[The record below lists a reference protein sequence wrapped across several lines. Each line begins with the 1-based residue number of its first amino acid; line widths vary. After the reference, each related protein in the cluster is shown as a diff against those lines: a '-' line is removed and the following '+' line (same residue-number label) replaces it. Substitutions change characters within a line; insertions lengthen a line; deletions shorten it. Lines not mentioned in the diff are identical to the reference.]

1 LRRIKSIA
9 SLLLSKLV
17 AVNSIV
23 ILLVIMLAGISVK
36 DYACFLVNHE
46 QVTGTQLVDTLNS
59 FLIKVSII
67 AFIAAGLVHYVSVR
81 RIVKPI
87 KTMAIAANQIKEGK
101 IPTSIDVPASGELGE
116 LVTNFNA
123 MTDTLSIIQTRRE
136 EMLRD
141 IAHEL
146 RTPLTNIN
154 GYLEALHNG
163 VMTGDRELFG
173 SLLEE
178 SRRITRIVD
187 LIAEL
192 DAWNKDVYFLEK
204 QFKEVNMK
212 DVLIESLSAF
222 QLKLSNRFDSV
233 YHDIKSSAVV
243 GHKDGLK
250 QVTSNLLQNII
261 DYDVGRHL
269 AIETVSRGSV
279 YTITFTHE
287 GTEIDPDKKDL
298 IFERFY
304 RLEDSRSTK
313 ADGAG
318 LGLAIARS
326 IIEAHN
332 GEIGLNTNGHDHS
345 FWIRI
350 PMHQTS

>member
-1 LRRIKSIA
+1 MRRIKGLA
-9 SLLLSKLV
+9 NLLLSKLV
-17 AVNSIV
+17 AVNSVV
-23 ILLVIMLAGISVK
+23 ILLVIMVAGISVK
-36 DYACFLVNHE
+36 DYACFLVNRE
-46 QVTGTQLVDTLNS
+46 QVTGEQLVDTLNS

-67 AFIAAGLVHYVSVR
+67 AFITAGLVHYFSVR
-81 RIVKPI
+81 RIVKPV
-87 KTMAIAANQIKEGK
+87 KSMAAAANQIKEGK
-101 IPTSIDVPASGELGE
+101 IPSQIDSPATGELGE

-123 MTDTLSIIQTRRE
+123 MTETLSVIQTRRE

-163 VMTGDRELFG
+163 VLTGDPDLFG

-187 LIAEL
+187 LIGEL
-192 DAWNKDVYFLEK
+192 DAWNKEVYFLEK
-204 QFKEVNMK
+204 QFEEVDIKEVMS
-212 DVLIESLSAF
+212 ESVSAF
-222 QLKLSNRFDSV
+222 QLKLNSKFDTFLQE
-233 YHDIKSSAVV
+233 IKSGLVF

-261 DYDVGRHL
+261 DYDIGRHL
-269 AIETVSRGSV
+269 SIEANKSEEMVK
-279 YTITFTHE
+279 ITFSHK
-287 GTEIDPDKKDL
+287 GNYIDPEKKEL

-304 RLEDSRSTK
+304 RLEKSRSTK

-318 LGLAIARS
+318 LGLAIAKS
-326 IIEAHN
+326 IVEAHR
-332 GEIGLNTNGHDHS
+332 GEIGLDTDGHHHS
-345 FWIRI
+345 FWITI
-350 PMHQTS
+350 PAYHSS

>member
-1 LRRIKSIA
+1 MRRIKSITN
-9 SLLLSKLV
+9 LLLSKLV

-46 QVTGTQLVDTLNS
+46 QVTGQQLVETLNS
-59 FLIKVSII
+59 FLIKVSVI
-67 AFIAAGLVHYVSVR
+67 AFIAAGLLHYFSVKK
-81 RIVKPI
+81 IVNPVKA
-87 KTMAIAANQIKEGK
+87 MAAAANQVKTGT
-101 IPTSIDVPASGELGE
+101 IPSKIDVQASGELGE

-123 MTDTLSIIQTRRE
+123 MTETLSVVQKRRE

-154 GYLEALHNG
+154 GYLEALHSG
-163 VMTGDRELFG
+163 VLEGDQELFG

-192 DAWNKDVYFLEK
+192 DAWSQESHFPEK
-204 QFKEVNMK
+204 QFEEIDMK
-212 DVLIESLSAF
+212 QVLAESLAAF
-222 QLKLSNRFDSV
+222 HLKLSGRFETFSQQLEHAPV
-233 YHDIKSSAVV
+233 L

-250 QVTSNLLQNII
+250 QVLSNLLQNII
-261 DYDVGRHL
+261 DYDTGGHL
-269 AIETVSRGSV
+269 AIQGQREGAEYR
-279 YTITFTHE
+279 ITFSHE
-287 GTEIDPDKKDL
+287 GTYIDPEHKEL

-304 RLEDSRSTK
+304 RLEESRSTK
-313 ADGAG
+313 AEGAG
-318 LGLAIARS
+318 LGLAIAKS
-326 IIEAHN
+326 IMNAHQ
-332 GEIGLNTNGHDHS
+332 GQIGLDTDGHNHS

-350 PMHQTS
+350 PLHSVS

>member
-1 LRRIKSIA
+1 MRRIKSVA

-46 QVTGTQLVDTLNS
+46 QVTGAQLVDTLNS

-67 AFIAAGLVHYVSVR
+67 AFIAAGLVHYVSVK

-87 KTMAIAANQIKEGK
+87 KTMAVAANQIKEGK
-101 IPTSIDVPASGELGE
+101 IPTPIDVPSNGELGE

-123 MTDTLSIIQTRRE
+123 MADTLSIIQTRRE

-163 VMTGDRELFG
+163 VMIGDRELFG

-178 SRRITRIVD
+178 SRRITRIVN

-204 QFKEVNMK
+204 QFEEVNMK
-212 DVLIESLSAF
+212 EVLIESLSAF

-233 YHDIKSSAVV
+233 YQDFQSSTVI

-250 QVTSNLLQNII
+250 QVISNLLQNII
-261 DYDVGRHL
+261 DYDVGRQL
-269 AIETVSRGSV
+269 SIETVSRGSD
-279 YTITFTHE
+279 YIITFTHE
-287 GTEIDPDKKDL
+287 GTEIDSDKKDL

-326 IIEAHN
+326 IIEAHD
-332 GEIGLNTNGHDHS
+332 GEIGLHTNGHDHS

-350 PMHQTS
+350 PLHRTS

>member
-1 LRRIKSIA
+1 MRRIKSIA
-9 SLLLSKLV
+9 NLLLSKLV
-17 AVNSIV
+17 AVNSVV

-46 QVTGTQLVDTLNS
+46 QITGAQLVETLDS

-67 AFIAAGLVHYVSVR
+67 AFIGAGLVHYFSVR
-81 RIVKPI
+81 RIVQPVKN
-87 KTMAIAANQIKEGK
+87 MAAAANQIKEGK
-101 IPTSIDVPASGELGE
+101 IPHQIDLPARGELGE
-116 LVTNFNA
+116 LLTNFNA
-123 MTDTLSIIQTRRE
+123 MTESLSVIQTRRE

-146 RTPLTNIN
+146 RTPLTNVN
-154 GYLEALHNG
+154 GYLEALHSG
-163 VMTGDRELFG
+163 VLTGDRELFG

-187 LIAEL
+187 LISEL
-192 DAWNKDVYFLEK
+192 DAWNKEVYFLEK
-204 QFKEVNMK
+204 QFEAVKIDEV
-212 DVLIESLSAF
+212 VTESIAAF
-222 QLKLSNRFDSV
+222 KLKIDRQFDCV
-233 YHDIKSSAVV
+233 NLEIKPSLVF

-250 QVTSNLLQNII
+250 QVISNLLQNII
-261 DYDVGRHL
+261 DYDIGRHL
-269 AIETVSRGSV
+269 SV
-279 YTITFTHE
+279 EAKLEGKLYTITFSHK
-287 GTEIDPDKKDL
+287 GYYIDPEKKEL

-304 RLEDSRSTK
+304 RLEESRSTK

-332 GEIGLNTNGHDHS
+332 GKIGLETNGLDHS
-345 FWIRI
+345 FWISI
-350 PMHQTS
+350 PNHHAS

>member
-1 LRRIKSIA
+1 MRQIKGIG

-23 ILLVIMLAGISVK
+23 ILLAIMLAGISVK

-46 QVTGTQLVDTLNS
+46 QVTGEQLVDTLNS
-59 FLIKVSII
+59 FLIKVSIV
-67 AFIAAGLVHYVSVR
+67 AFIAAGLVHYFSVK
-81 RIVKPI
+81 RIVKPV
-87 KTMAIAANQIKEGK
+87 KTLAAAANQVKEGK
-101 IPTSIDVPASGELGE
+101 IPSKIDISASGELGE

-123 MTDTLSIIQTRRE
+123 MTETLSVIQTRRE

-154 GYLEALHNG
+154 GYLEALQNG
-163 VMTGDRELFG
+163 VLEGDRELFG

-187 LIAEL
+187 LITEL
-192 DAWNKDVYFLEK
+192 DAWNKEIYFLEK
-204 QFKEVNMK
+204 QFEEVNMNE
-212 DVLIESLSAF
+212 VLLESISAF
-222 QLKLSNRFDSV
+222 HLKLTSQFGSFHQEIEPGV
-233 YHDIKSSAVV
+233 IF

-250 QVTSNLLQNII
+250 QVISNLLQNII
-261 DYDVGRHL
+261 DYDIGSHL
-269 AIETVSRGSV
+269 SIEAKTQPGL
-279 YTITFTHE
+279 YTITFSHK
-287 GTEIDPDKKDL
+287 GRYIDPEKKDL

-304 RLEDSRSTK
+304 RVEESRSTK

-326 IIEAHN
+326 IIEAHGGDIALETDGN
-332 GEIGLNTNGHDHS
+332 AHS
-345 FWIRI
+345 FEIRI
-350 PMHQTS
+350 PLSPSS